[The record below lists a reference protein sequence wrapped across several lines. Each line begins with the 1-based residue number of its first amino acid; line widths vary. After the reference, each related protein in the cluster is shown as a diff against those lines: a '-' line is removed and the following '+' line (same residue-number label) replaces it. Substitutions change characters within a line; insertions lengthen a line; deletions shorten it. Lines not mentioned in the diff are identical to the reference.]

1 MNVPKLS
8 DIPDR
13 IAEDAFWDLLGQRE
27 HESLDFKRGVPDDI
41 LATIPAMAMT
51 NGGLIVHGIADD
63 RTIIG
68 CPLSQNTADRIA
80 RFAHECGVDVQFKEI
95 AVGDRKLTV
104 TAVPEVRQRIV
115 TTPDGRLLRRAGG
128 DCQPLRGDAM
138 ARFVQERSVR
148 SAEEEPLS
156 RFSSDDY
163 DLDRVNEALSADGR
177 EPITADRLA
186 RALIDLG
193 VARPAHPP
201 LDTQVCK
208 AAAVLFAKD
217 PTRFIPRAMVK
228 LVRREG
234 VEPGPGPTS
243 VREECTGPLTHVLMC
258 CLKFLSEQTKRFE
271 VVQGLYR
278 ETLPEYPQAVLRE
291 AVLNALAHRD
301 YGLSGSSV
309 DITVWDDRIEVSSPG
324 PLPAP
329 VTVENIREE
338 HSSRNPRLMRV
349 LKTLGLVEE
358 YGEGVD
364 RMYREMETRLL
375 MPPVFTATSTSV
387 TVTLSNRFLVDVE
400 DQAWLSLLGNW
411 PMSAV
416 ERQVLVAARREGYVT
431 RRRLR
436 EFLTDA
442 DVDAA
447 LAGAVAKGLLKR
459 TGQRGG
465 TRYILSEE
473 ILLRV
478 GGQGMEAQSRRR
490 QLLLDAMRS
499 GNGLSTPEGARLLGA
514 SQSAARML
522 LNELV
527 QAGLARTEGRTR
539 ARRYYPT

>member
-1 MNVPKLS
+1 MNVPKLAE
-8 DIPDR
+8 IPDR
-13 IAEDAFWDLLGQRE
+13 IAEEVFWNLFGQRE
-27 HESLDFKRGVPDDI
+27 HESLDFKRGVPDE
-41 LATIPAMAMT
+41 LKATIPAMAMT
-51 NGGLIVHGIADD
+51 KGGLIVHGVADD
-63 RTIIG
+63 RTIVG
-68 CPLSQNTADRIA
+68 CPLSQNTADRIV
-80 RFAHECGVDVQFKEI
+80 RFAHECGVDVQLKEI
-95 AVGDRKLTV
+95 AVGGRKLTV

-128 DCQPLRGDAM
+128 DCQPLRGDVM

-148 SAEEEPLS
+148 SAEEEPLP

-163 DLDRVNEALSADGR
+163 DLNQVNEALSADGR
-177 EPITADRLA
+177 APIKAGRLA

-193 VARPAHPP
+193 VARPDNPP
-201 LDTQVCK
+201 LDAQVCK

-217 PTRFIPRAMVK
+217 PTRFIPCAMVK

-234 VEPGPGPTS
+234 VDPGPGPTS
-243 VREECTGPLTHVLMC
+243 VREECSGPLTHVLAC
-258 CLKFLSEQTKRFE
+258 CLKFLNEQTRRFE

-278 ETLPEYPQAVLRE
+278 ETLPEYPEAVLRE

-309 DITVWDDRIEVSSPG
+309 DITVWDDRVEVSSPG

-358 YGEGVD
+358 CGEGVD
-364 RMYREMETRLL
+364 RMYKEMEARLL
-375 MPPVFTATSTSV
+375 MPPVFTATPTSV
-387 TVTLSNRFLVDVE
+387 TVTLYNRFLVEVE

-416 ERQVLVAARREGYVT
+416 ERQVLVAARREGQVT

-436 EFLTDA
+436 EFLADA

-447 LAGAVAKGLLKR
+447 LAGSVAKGLLKR

-465 TRYILSEE
+465 TRYVLSEE
-473 ILLRV
+473 VLLRA
-478 GGQGMEAQSRRR
+478 GGRGMEAQTRRR

-499 GNGLSTPEGARLLGA
+499 GNGLSTVEGARLLGA
-514 SQSAARML
+514 SMSATRL
-522 LNELV
+522 QLNELV

-539 ARRYYPT
+539 ARRYHPM